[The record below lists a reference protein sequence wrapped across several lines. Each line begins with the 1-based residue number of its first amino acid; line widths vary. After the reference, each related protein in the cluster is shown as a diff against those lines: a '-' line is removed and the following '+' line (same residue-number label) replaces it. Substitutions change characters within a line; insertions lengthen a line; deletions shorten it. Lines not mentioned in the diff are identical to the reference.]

1 MLQAPSNQ
9 DLSRCP
15 SVLRG
20 DLCNDRMV
28 QPVSAREGAV
38 GLQLNPLLHTELE
51 QILLVQEG
59 MEFDLVHGG
68 REWRCRGRVFAV
80 GVRVGADAARARA
93 PVAVGV
99 SESLSRAA

>member
-20 DLCNDRMV
+20 DLRNDRMV

-68 REWRCRGRVFAV
+68 RKRGFPEQIFEGGQCV
-80 GVRVGADAARARA
+80 
-93 PVAVGV
+93 V
-99 SESLSRAA
+99 SESGRHSTTTCGGVKKA